1 MAATDTSTRSPS
13 RTVTTPEVRD
23 AEQVR
28 RARTV
33 RRVLLCL
40 FAVFL
45 ALGAVGAFGV
55 RTGRVAASGGGY
67 ELHVE
72 YPRVTRPGHAVPLA
86 VEVRRAGGFGDEPIV
101 IAMRAGYFALFDE
114 NGVLPGPSAETADHH
129 NVIWEF
135 DPPPGDVLR
144 VRFDTRTGPNR
155 QLGERGTA
163 AVLVDDEPVV
173 EVAFRTWV
181 MP

>member
-1 MAATDTSTRSPS
+1 MAALDAPLRPASATDT
-13 RTVTTPEVRD
+13 TPQWDGVGP
-23 AEQVR
+23 VR
-28 RARTV
+28 RARHI
-33 RRVLLCL
+33 RRVMLVV

-45 ALGAVGAFGV
+45 LLGATGMLGV
-55 RTGRVAASGGGY
+55 RTGRVSASGGGY
-67 ELHVE
+67 ELDVE
-72 YPRVTRPGHAVPLA
+72 YPRVTRAGHAVPLA
-86 VEVRRAGGFGDEPIV
+86 IEVRKPGGFGDEPIV
-101 IAMRAGYFALFDE
+101 IAMRAGYFSLFDE
-114 NGVLPGPSAETADHH
+114 NGVLPGPSKETADRQ

-155 QLGERGTA
+155 QSSERGTA

-173 EVAFRTWV
+173 DVSFTTWV

>member
-1 MAATDTSTRSPS
+1 MAASDASTRPRTRTDTTPS
-13 RTVTTPEVRD
+13 FDGIGP
-23 AEQVR
+23 VR
-28 RARTV
+28 RARRV
-33 RRVLLCL
+33 RRVML
-40 FAVFL
+40 AVFGAFL
-45 ALGAVGAFGV
+45 LLGATGLLGV

-67 ELHVE
+67 QLEVE
-72 YPRVTRPGHAVPLA
+72 YPRVTRAGHAVPLA
-86 VEVRRAGGFGDEPIV
+86 VEVRKPGGFGDDPVV
-101 IAMRAGYFALFDE
+101 IAMRAGYFSLFDE
-114 NGVLPGPSAETADHH
+114 NSVLPGPSAETADGQ

-155 QLGERGTA
+155 QTSEGGTA

-173 EVAFRTWV
+173 QVSFTTWV